1 MERLTVEGSMRRIF
15 VALIVLSMA
24 FGVVG
29 CSGTDET
36 VETAETD
43 EAAPVVADAAVA
55 VEEDLDRSLL
65 ETGYPAA
72 FPEVTST
79 EIPSAIQEKLD
90 DGRPMAIFF
99 YDDTEVVTKDQRTE
113 LDAALTEYRGL
124 IDLVTYNLASA
135 AGSTPSEDVQAA
147 ALLASDLGV
156 SGTPYIIMV
165 DGNGFV
171 TWRFKGY
178 VDQDVIGREVLRATE

>member
-1 MERLTVEGSMRRIF
+1 MRRIF

-24 FGVVG
+24 FALVG
-29 CSGTDET
+29 CGGTDET
-36 VETAETD
+36 AETAETD
-43 EAAPVVADAAVA
+43 EAAPVVAATTDP
-55 VEEDLDRSLL
+55 VEEVVDRSLL
-65 ETGYPAA
+65 ETGYPAQ
-72 FPEVTST
+72 FPEVTNT
-79 EIPSAIQEKLD
+79 EMPSAIQEKLD

-135 AGSTPSEDVQAA
+135 AGSTPSEDVQVA
-147 ALLASDLGV
+147 ALLAADLGV

-178 VDQDVIGREVLRATE
+178 VDRDVIGREVLRATE